1 MWVDCQVWRVTFD
14 FCLFDNV
21 FRWLMSH
28 VPYHGLL
35 CVRCGSATAA
45 DCPLSLIGTGLLH
58 FTQSLFVHVCGLT
71 DRCSHCAGLVRT
83 EYPSHCDVPCAPLC
97 HWHSITTPP
106 TTAHKCTISWS
117 LTSLVSK
124 HRAVFTQSHTFRA
137 LNLLPCEWTL
147 AHHISGTP
155 KRHHHYPMHFSTDL
169 LCLVHHTPP
178 QHCLPFLPLWWPHYL
193 SKLEADDDH
202 PSHQAFKCT
211 AYTRRW

>member
-1 MWVDCQVWRVTFD
+1 MCKVWQCDSCWLPPQSDWHRATPFHSVIVCTCVWADWLTVCGALVPVLSELNIPVT
-14 FCLFDNV
+14 V
-21 FRWLMSH
+21 TSH
-28 VPYHGLL
+28 V
-35 CVRCGSATAA
+35 
-45 DCPLSLIGTGLLH
+45 
-58 FTQSLFVHVCGLT
+58 
-71 DRCSHCAGLVRT
+71 
-83 EYPSHCDVPCAPLC
+83 PLC
-97 HWHSITTPP
+97 HWHSLTTPP

-117 LTSLVSK
+117 LTNLVSK

-193 SKLEADDDH
+193 SKLEADDDQ
-202 PSHQAFKCT
+202 PSHQAFKCA
-211 AYTRRW
+211 AYTRRCW